1 MTTKPTLKDVA
12 AVAGVSPI
20 TVSRALRSPHLVT
33 PDTRDRVAAAV
44 ARTGYV
50 SDGIA
55 AQLAGA
61 ASPLVAAMV
70 PTLEAPYFVAG
81 LRGLA
86 DTAEASRV
94 SLTVGQTNYRPERA
108 DALARAMLGARPR
121 GVVLFG
127 SDLSVEGRAALV
139 RAGLPVVE
147 AWELVDDP
155 IGLCVGFSHEGALFA
170 LTRRLIAAGR
180 RHLVFL
186 ARDPGQRR
194 GAARHAGYARAM
206 TEAGLVPRLVFRP
219 AETAVRSGALGAAA
233 ALAEGVPVDGFV
245 CVADNL
251 ALGAMAALA
260 RAGRRIPDDVAV
272 TGFGDLDFA
281 SETAP
286 SLTTVR
292 VPDRDI
298 GRIAAEFVLAP
309 DWRERLASGP
319 RTVDLGHAVVDRE
332 SAPLGP
338 G

>member
-1 MTTKPTLKDVA
+1 MTAKPTLKDVA

-20 TVSRALRSPHLVT
+20 TVSRTLRTPHLVT
-33 PDTRDRVAAAV
+33 ADTRERVAAAV

-50 SDGIA
+50 ADGIA

-70 PTLEAPYFVAG
+70 PTLEAPYFVEG
-81 LRGLA
+81 LRGIA
-86 DTAEASRV
+86 DTAEAAGV

-121 GVVLFG
+121 GLVLFG
-127 SDLSVEGRAALV
+127 SDLSADGRAALV

-147 AWELVDDP
+147 AWETVDDP
-155 IGLCVGFSHEGALFA
+155 IGLCVGFSHEGATHA
-170 LTRRLIAAGR
+170 LTRRLIATGR
-180 RHLVFL
+180 RHLVFV

-206 TEAGLVPRLVFRP
+206 TEAGLTPRLFHREAP
-219 AETAVRSGALGAAA
+219 TAVRSGAEGVA
-233 ALAEGVPVDGFV
+233 ALLDAGGPVDGLV
-245 CVADNL
+245 CAADNL
-251 ALGAMAALA
+251 ALGAIATLV
-260 RAGRRIPDDVAV
+260 RRGLRIPDDVAV

-281 SETAP
+281 GVTVPAM
-286 SLTTVR
+286 TTVR
-292 VPDRDI
+292 VPNRDI
-298 GRIAAEFVLAP
+298 GRIAAEFVLSP
-309 DWRERLASGP
+309 DWRDRLVASP
-319 RTVDLGHAVVDRE
+319 RTVDVGFTVVERE

>member
-1 MTTKPTLKDVA
+1 VTTKPTLKDVA

-33 PDTRDRVAAAV
+33 PDTRERVTAAV

-70 PTLEAPYFVAG
+70 PTLEAPYFVEG

-86 DTAEASRV
+86 DTAEAARV
-94 SLTVGQTNYRPERA
+94 SVTVGQTNYRPERA
-108 DALARAMLGARPR
+108 DALVRAMLGARPR

-127 SDLSVEGRAALV
+127 SDLSGEGRAALV
-139 RAGLPVVE
+139 RADLPAVE
-147 AWELVDDP
+147 AWELVHDP
-155 IGLCVGFSHEGALFA
+155 IGLCVGFSHEGALHA

-180 RHLVFL
+180 RHPVFL

-206 TEAGLVPRLVFRP
+206 REAGLEPRLVFRE
-219 AETAVRSGALGAAA
+219 AETAVRSGVLGAAA
-233 ALAEGVPVDGFV
+233 LLEAGGPVDALV
-245 CVADNL
+245 CAADNL
-251 ALGAMAALA
+251 ALGAMAALV

-281 SETAP
+281 AETAP
-286 SLTTVR
+286 SITTVR

-298 GRIAAEFVLAP
+298 GRIAAEFLLAA
-309 DWRERLASGP
+309 DWRERLSAGP
-319 RTVDLGHAVVDRE
+319 RTVDVGWTIVERE
-332 SAPLGP
+332 SAPLGA
-338 G
+338 